1 MRGRGIIKKIG
12 RGDVYMGKFS
22 MAKLLIPAAL
32 SVLMLSG
39 CSASDEQRYFDIGSN
54 GSDGDKWQYAPSA
67 FSKSSSES
75 YDSDGYYSDE
85 AEAGDYAAQNNE
97 ESGSLAADSIQKEML
112 VYSCHMEVDTL
123 DFDASL
129 NSFKST
135 LETYGGFVETENFND
150 GGGGGR
156 WYYEDEEK
164 WQSYSA
170 TVRIPSSNYDAFC
183 NSAGGLGDLRSKTST
198 VENLSQEYS
207 DLSTTLE
214 IYEAKEQRYIDLLAD
229 ITEDEYAVAI
239 EKELTEI
246 QIQIANIK
254 TRMNRISTDV
264 AYSYVY
270 FTLNEVK
277 EYVSEPVKTDT
288 FFDRLGNTFSDAG
301 RGFLEFLEG
310 LLFFLIYTV
319 PYFILIGIVVFV
331 IVKITKKRRAN
342 KRAKKQ
348 AQKELLEKQA
358 AENAEQQTSDTND
371 SDSPFAEKK
380 ADNAEK
386 KDVSEDG
393 GKKKKS

>member
-1 MRGRGIIKKIG
+1 MKKLSWL
-12 RGDVYMGKFS
+12 KFIVPAVLS
-22 MAKLLIPAAL
+22 AAL
-32 SVLMLSG
+32 LAG
-39 CSASDEQRYFDIGSN
+39 CAENSSEYFSYDTSSANGSKSSNLLLAEVNSDSY
-54 GSDGDKWQYAPSA
+54 GSDGIVQHSDSA
-67 FSKSSSES
+67 SEE
-75 YDSDGYYSDE
+75 YG
-85 AEAGDYAAQNNE
+85 AQNNE
-97 ESGSLAADSIQKEML
+97 ENSSLAADSIQKEML
-112 VYSCHMEVDTL
+112 VYSCYMEVDTL
-123 DFDASL
+123 DFDESL
-129 NSFKST
+129 NSFKNT
-135 LETYGGFVETENFND
+135 LDTYGGFVETENFND

-156 WYYEDEEK
+156 WYYENEEK

-170 TVRIPSSNYDAFC
+170 TVRVPSSNYDEFC

-277 EYVSEPVKTDT
+277 EYVAEPVRTDT

-331 IVKITKKRRAN
+331 IIKITKKQRAK

-348 AQKELLEKQA
+348 ARKELLEKQA
-358 AENAEQQTSDTND
+358 AENAENADSKDI
-371 SDSPFAEKK
+371 SDSGSGE
-380 ADNAEK
+380 
-386 KDVSEDG
+386 
-393 GKKKKS
+393 GKS

>member
-1 MRGRGIIKKIG
+1 MKNLPGFR
-12 RGDVYMGKFS
+12 
-22 MAKLLIPAAL
+22 LLVPAVL

-39 CSASDEQRYFDIGSN
+39 CSASDEQNYFSIAGN
-54 GSDGDKWQYAPSA
+54 GSKGGDAGYSG
-67 FSKSSSES
+67 ES
-75 YDSDGYYSDE
+75 YDYGVITTTAASYDYYMDE
-85 AEAGDYAAQNNE
+85 AETPAAE
-97 ESGSLAADSIQKEML
+97 AASSDEVKSLENDAIQKEML
-112 VYSCHMEVDTL
+112 VYSCNMVVDTL
-123 DFDASL
+123 DFDTSL
-129 NSFKST
+129 NSFKNT
-135 LETYGGFVETENFND
+135 LEMYGGFVETENFSD

-156 WYYEDEEK
+156 WYYENEEK
-164 WQSYSA
+164 WKSYSA
-170 TVRIPSSNYDAFC
+170 TVRIPSKNYDAFC
-183 NSAGGLGDLRSKTST
+183 NSAGGLGDLRNKTSN

-288 FFDRLGNTFSDAG
+288 FLDRLGNTLSNAG
-301 RGFLEFLEG
+301 SGFLVFLEG

-319 PYFILIGIVVFV
+319 PYLILIGIVVFV
-331 IVKITKKRRAN
+331 IVIIVRQRRSKKLARMQVQRE
-342 KRAKKQ
+342 Q
-348 AQKELLEKQA
+348 HEKQA
-358 AENAEQQTSDTND
+358 AEKARSQASNTVSSISPYAEQK
-371 SDSPFAEKK
+371 P
-380 ADNAEK
+380 ADNENKESSDAESG
-386 KDVSEDG
+386 DN
-393 GKKKKS
+393 KS